1 MSASPFEIVFVTDV
15 VEEHLDEL
23 AFLSVQRRKLV
34 FAPDVVAAQLRWHDE
49 RIAAHY
55 DAARTNGSCTRGVAV
70 ERLDE
75 PGDAW
80 DVFGALLALLSL
92 ETTAREEALDR
103 VAALATDHAP
113 SVREALRRLPPERF
127 RELFPP
133 DRASEVPEDAL
144 AAVVDGWGWHGLLA
158 PERVRKYGEAGDP
171 AVRRAVARHF
181 GHAADAA
188 ARSAAPVERLL
199 SEEDPEIRN
208 AALWSQ
214 ALANPGVALS
224 HCRREL
230 SKTGDDPFLLLLPGL
245 LGGPFAADLLSRKSR
260 EPETAIV
267 AIRALGELG
276 DVSGVD
282 PLLARLA
289 DEDEGVRDEARGA
302 LTTILGDLP
311 PPEDDADDAETLR
324 RFWFENRSRFGAGMR
339 WRRGRSVP
347 FDGPP
352 EETPM
357 ESAWLA
363 AILSPEGPPELRREV
378 PDGFFTGVLSEE
390 ALPGE

>member
-1 MSASPFEIVFVTDV
+1 MSAPFEIVPVPDV

-23 AFLSVQRRKLV
+23 AFLFVQRRKIV
-34 FAPDVVAAQLRWHDE
+34 FSPDSVAAQLAWHDE

-55 DAARTNGSCTRGVAV
+55 DAARTNGDGTRRAAT

-75 PGDAW
+75 PGDPW

-92 ETTAREEALDR
+92 DSTNREEALKR
-103 VAALATDHAP
+103 VGALAPDHGPA
-113 SVREALRRLPPERF
+113 VREALRRLPPARF

-133 DRASEVPEDAL
+133 DRASEVPETAL
-144 AAVVDGWGWHGLLA
+144 AAAVDGWGWHGILT
-158 PERVRKYGEAGDP
+158 PERTRKYGESGDGE
-171 AVRRAVARHF
+171 VRRAVARHF

-188 ARSAAPVERLL
+188 VRNAAPVERLL
-199 SEEDPEIRN
+199 GEEDPGIRN
-208 AALWSQ
+208 AALFSQ

-230 SKTGDDPFLLLLPGL
+230 TKTGDDPFLLLLPGL
-245 LGGPFAADLLSRKSR
+245 LGGPFAADVLASKSR
-260 EPETAIV
+260 DAETAIV
-267 AIRALGELG
+267 AIRSLGELG

-282 PLLARLA
+282 PLLSRLS
-289 DEDEGVRDEARGA
+289 DEDDGVKDAARAA
-302 LTTILGDLP
+302 LETILGELP
-311 PPEDDADDAETLR
+311 AATEGEDEAEVLR
-324 RFWFENRSRFGAGMR
+324 KFWFENRSRYGAATR
-339 WRRGRSVP
+339 WRRGRPVP
-347 FDGPP
+347 FDGPE

-363 AILSPEGPPELRREV
+363 AILSPEGPPELRREI
-378 PDGFFTGVLSEE
+378 PDGFLTGVISEE